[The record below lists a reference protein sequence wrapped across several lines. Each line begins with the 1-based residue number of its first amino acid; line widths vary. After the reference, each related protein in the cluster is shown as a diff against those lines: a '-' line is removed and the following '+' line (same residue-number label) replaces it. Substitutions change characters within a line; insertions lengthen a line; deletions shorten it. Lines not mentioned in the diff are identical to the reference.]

1 MRHLATGWLVVLLAG
16 CGSAPFLQPGDAVR
30 GDLTGEIADT
40 GSLFVTLT
48 LSRQRG
54 ENLSPIPF
62 GAAMGKAWPEGQVE
76 FLGSDGKP
84 VAAARRIQF
93 EDGC

>member
-1 MRHLATGWLVVLLAG
+1 MRYLATGWLVVLLAG
-16 CGSAPFLQPGDAVR
+16 CGSAPFLQPGDAVQ
-30 GDLTGEIADT
+30 GDLTGDYAKN
-40 GSLFVTLT
+40 GSLFITLT

-54 ENLSPIPF
+54 GTLSPIPF
-62 GAAMGKAWPEGQVE
+62 GTAMGKAWPEGRVE